1 MMKYRPMSAATLG
14 ALVFKRV
21 VVVSAALTWFLGSLR
36 PARAHRPTIL
46 TICVAAFLSVF
57 AILPSRSEASQIVV
71 YNNFGPDQS
80 YGLSYYFLAGA
91 LGLYNEQSIAA
102 PFTPTTTTTF
112 DSVLLPVGFIE
123 GFDNGVNVSI
133 VQDVAG
139 EPGPTP
145 LATFQT
151 GELAGYTN
159 SGVLDV
165 SWNRFF
171 GFPDPVL
178 TAGTTYWIAVT
189 PSIESEDAWYFNT
202 TGADVA
208 SQSSDGGLGWSR
220 VGPYP
225 APVAPAFEVLGD
237 TVSTP
242 EPSAFAMLAGL
253 AGMGAIGLTWV
264 RRRAAAH

>member
-1 MMKYRPMSAATLG
+1 MKYRPMLAATLG
-14 ALVFKRV
+14 VSFVKRV
-21 VVVSAALTWFLGSLR
+21 VVVSAALTLS
-36 PARAHRPTIL
+36 
-46 TICVAAFLSVF
+46 VLSVF
-57 AILPSRSEASQIVV
+57 TILPSRSEASPIVV
-71 YNNFGPDQS
+71 YNNFGPNQS
-80 YGLSYYFLAGA
+80 YGLSYYFLGGP
-91 LGLYNEQSIAA
+91 LGNNREQSVAA

-112 DSVLLPVGFIE
+112 DSVLLPVGFIA
-123 GFDNGVNVSI
+123 GIDGGVLVSI

-145 LATFQT
+145 LATFDT
-151 GELAGYTN
+151 GELAGYTY

-165 SWNRFF
+165 SWNRFL

-178 TAGTTYWIAVT
+178 TAGTTYWIAIT
-189 PSIESEDAWYFNT
+189 PTIISTDAWYFNT

-237 TVSTP
+237 AVSTP

-264 RRRAAAH
+264 RRKAAAH